1 MKVVTVVMLILG
13 LCMVV
18 SCVETIEELAIK
30 YEGPMPQT
38 PESVL
43 EAFENVSIKSMPETD
58 EEYPITEWLQTIINK
73 GMVIENLDDYDQYI
87 NLRGYL
93 IRNKRE
99 YLVNPEKWLTK
110 MSKMKYTFYYNDWE
124 TFEDA
129 YIDMKIWKYQQIKE
143 AKQKDPKVY
152 TVVFVGLDNR
162 TVLPLYKKSVVI
174 NLSHGGFG
182 YSTQNPNLTPEDVF
196 DIVYK
201 GKHMWGWQVVY
212 LDDMNNILP
221 EKPPLMSRE
230 DHDLPPNVP
239 WPPKNQ
245 EHLERII
252 EEVKQDRYKNTGD
265 NR

>member
-1 MKVVTVVMLILG
+1 MKVGTIVMLILG

-18 SCVETIEELAIK
+18 SCVETIEELTIK
-30 YEGPMPQT
+30 YKGPIPQT

-43 EAFENVSIKSMPETD
+43 EAFENVSIKSMQEID
-58 EEYPITEWLQTIINK
+58 EKSDKTEWLQTIINK
-73 GMVIENLDDYDQYI
+73 GVVIEDLDDYDEYMQLRRYI
-87 NLRGYL
+87 ITY
-93 IRNKRE
+93 KRE
-99 YLVNPEKWLTK
+99 YLANPEMWLTK

-143 AKQKDPKVY
+143 AKQKDPKVR
-152 TVVFVGLDNR
+152 TVVFVGPDNR

-182 YSTQNPNLTPEDVF
+182 YGTQNPNLTPEDVF

-245 EHLERII
+245 KHLERII
-252 EEVKQDRYKNTGD
+252 EEVRQGRYNNTED

>member
-1 MKVVTVVMLILG
+1 MLILG
-13 LCMVV
+13 LCVVV
-18 SCVETIEELAIK
+18 SCVETIQELAIK

-43 EAFENVSIKSMPETD
+43 EAFENVSNKSMQETD

-73 GMVIENLDDYDQYI
+73 GVVIEDLDDYDQYM
-87 NLRGYL
+87 NLRRYL
-93 IRNKRE
+93 IKNKRE
-99 YLVNPEKWLTK
+99 YLVNPETWLTK

-143 AKQKDPKVY
+143 AKQKDPKVR
-152 TVVFVGLDNR
+152 TVVFVGPDNR

-212 LDDMNNILP
+212 LDDMNNILS

-252 EEVKQDRYKNTGD
+252 EEVRQGRYNNTED